1 MEIYHQFCPW
11 RNPAKKYSTV
21 SAANPLSHPERQK
34 NIFAFPK
41 SSWRQTSALL
51 AEINEA
57 LFFRIR
63 VYRRNGKQLSWKVLI
78 QSDWFK
84 KKKKENVPVK
94 LKQRELMEGL
104 VFLTQTLKFRV
115 SVSQNWAF
123 ILKGAPHERIGF
135 FLLRIFTLSANESF
149 ESPLIDSGSK
159 SYDFKMHFCMKRSS
173 SASPL
178 KPPAD
183 FWQKEE
189 N

>member
-63 VYRRNGKQLSWKVLI
+63 VYTRNGKQLSWKVLI

-84 KKKKENVPVK
+84 KKKRKCSCK
-94 LKQRELMEGL
+94 
-104 VFLTQTLKFRV
+104 TQT
-115 SVSQNWAF
+115 
-123 ILKGAPHERIGF
+123 KGADGGVGVSHTNVKVSCFCQPELNFYPEGSATWKNR
-135 FLLRIFTLSANESF
+135 FLFIKNIYTVSWWKLWISPDRLWFKELRF
-149 ESPLIDSGSK
+149 
-159 SYDFKMHFCMKRSS
+159 
-173 SASPL
+173 
-178 KPPAD
+178 
-183 FWQKEE
+183 
-189 N
+189 